1 MPEIKWR
8 RLGEHHYRCVL
19 RFIVL
24 SYSRNGFSKD
34 FLRYE
39 SDPGRL
45 LVALVIRRSVN
56 TTEATMETVR
66 SVKEDWCEVNVSVGY
81 EAGGKSMA
89 VTP

>member
-1 MPEIKWR
+1 M
-8 RLGEHHYRCVL
+8 
-19 RFIVL
+19 
-24 SYSRNGFSKD
+24 
-34 FLRYE
+34 
-39 SDPGRL
+39 
-45 LVALVIRRSVN
+45 VALVIRRSVN